1 MKKGG
6 KKKSRAEE
14 DESDQY
20 DDDIDAFHKQK
31 EKVRMAVLDLSE
43 RPIFCI
49 LLADKSGFDRDSSEE
64 EEVLNV
70 AEDSDSDDED
80 IAAYKQQL
88 RQINRNKFKKKLDSD
103 LEEEAEEYDDLPD
116 AKAWGAKRSWFQG
129 GDVRDNRIGMQ
140 MYNCLNSL
148 ALKMRRAWQHLEE
161 KESLAIQQ
169 RLAAQLDEDDF
180 GIAQLVQL
188 LLASD
193 STQLTPDSHTLF
205 RDLLV
210 HKILD
215 VRKRAI
221 RRSERCYKSQGGFFK
236 DVQKGGIGAS
246 EKDIPEFFP
255 LVKDFREKMLEL
267 KEKVLPLMELVK
279 SGKIVDNEAD
289 YVRSKFHILMG
300 YLTNGCFYMY
310 LMAKRTP
317 VHDHPVMKRLAQFRQ
332 LAKMMEPLDDQ
343 VAGDIEKL
351 LEKLKQGEDVD
362 LSVRPQKKRKIVS
375 ISNESPVP
383 AMEDNEEDIEME
395 DQEDGKRG
403 ITYQIEK
410 NKGITTYKKKELR
423 NPRVKHR
430 MKYRKANIRHKVQV
444 QKIRPKGYYDGEH
457 AGIRAGIIRSRKMK

>member
-31 EKVRMAVLDLSE
+31 EK
-43 RPIFCI
+43 I

-180 GIAQLVQL
+180 GIAQLVQ
-188 LLASD
+188 SGKE
-193 STQLTPDSHTLF
+193 Q
-205 RDLLV
+205 
-210 HKILD
+210 
-215 VRKRAI
+215 
-221 RRSERCYKSQGGFFK
+221 SEEVK
-236 DVQKGGIGAS
+236 DVTKVKVDFSKMSRKEELELLKKTSQNSFHWSRIS
-246 EKDIPEFFP
+246 EK
-255 LVKDFREKMLEL
+255 R
-267 KEKVLPLMELVK
+267 
-279 SGKIVDNEAD
+279 
-289 YVRSKFHILMG
+289 

>member
-31 EKVRMAVLDLSE
+31 EK
-43 RPIFCI
+43 I

-129 GDVRDNRIGMQ
+129 GDVRDNRIELSG
-140 MYNCLNSL
+140 SEDEEGV
-148 ALKMRRAWQHLEE
+148 AALEE

-180 GIAQLVQL
+180 GIAQLVQ
-188 LLASD
+188 SGKE
-193 STQLTPDSHTLF
+193 Q
-205 RDLLV
+205 
-210 HKILD
+210 
-215 VRKRAI
+215 
-221 RRSERCYKSQGGFFK
+221 SEEVK
-236 DVQKGGIGAS
+236 DVTKVKVDFS
-246 EKDIPEFFP
+246 KMSRKEELELLKKTSPEFFP

-444 QKIRPKGYYDGEH
+444 QKSRPKGYYDGEH